1 MFRLII
7 AVLFVDKE
15 TVMAVTEFVI
25 QNWALILVLLGFTVS
40 LISTVFLEKKII
52 FRMYALIAEILFLS
66 ILVYIEF
73 YIADM
78 SGYRALRTVLI
89 AVRYSATPFLI
100 AQIIYTIIKRQ
111 KWFVFIPAII
121 LTLIDFISIP
131 TDIVFY
137 IDDTETMRRGPLGL
151 VPYAMVGLYCVL
163 LVVLMIKH
171 SSKQSIERVPIIYF
185 CFAFFSGIIMPFLIG
200 KDYAQLFCTTIG
212 ISVFVYYVFSIL
224 QVTKK
229 DPLTGLLNR
238 QAYYSD
244 ISSDPEEISALVS
257 IDMNGLKVIND
268 TEGHAAGDKAISTI
282 AACFLRAAKRRQPVY
297 RVGGDEFVVVC
308 RKVSEDEVI
317 ALIKRIH
324 EQVNATQYSCS
335 IGYSYSSDGKKPI
348 DELLSESDANM
359 YAEKQIYYKENK
371 ITPRGA

>member
-1 MFRLII
+1 
-7 AVLFVDKE
+7 
-15 TVMAVTEFVI
+15 MAVTEFVI

-100 AQIIYTIIKRQ
+100 AQIIFTIIKRQ
-111 KWFVFIPAII
+111 KWFVFIPAI
-121 LTLIDFISIP
+121 LRTLIDFISIP

-137 IDDTETMRRGPLGL
+137 IDDTETMHRGPLGL
-151 VPYAMVGLYCVL
+151 LPYAMVGLYCVL

-171 SSKQSIERVPIIYF
+171 SSKHSIERVPIIYF

-317 ALIKRIH
+317 ALTKRIH

-359 YAEKQIYYKENK
+359 YAEKQIYYKENNL
-371 ITPRGA
+371 TPRGA